1 MKFQSYLVS
10 WDEYYKNSLDIES
23 QFKNMGLDIKV
34 INSGSPKDGWINVG
48 DIRYFRQFYYA
59 IKDFNFNNDYMLF
72 MCGDVSNEDWSI
84 VINRAVDVLSTY
96 EDIYLYAPYFTNDPW
111 GFNSTSLK
119 ISELDKDLSLA
130 TNTNGIMFF
139 MHKETVKDMLQF
151 FDYFEK
157 KYGWEGMVSGWAIDL
172 VHSSFVIGKNKI
184 ILRDSKNIVKHP
196 AGSSYNHSKATEE
209 TALIYKAFNEYSKE
223 YSFIVDKIYKR
234 MSHDPSNMN
243 VINFYGQDIDLIKK
257 KTKIN
262 YHIIHINDER
272 KNNRDLIDSMLNAS
286 RHEIKSVNAKDPKQK
301 KEFFLL
307 NKDFKLSWDKFKD
320 GEIGNFAS
328 HYLAWNY
335 VVENNLNNLL
345 IFEDDAIINELF
357 LEKYNLFLTHC
368 PDDYDVFSIFVHKNQ
383 FPRFNHNDIINEN
396 ISKGYQDWS
405 TLCYVI
411 SNSGAKKFIEYVKVN
426 GMDYPTDW
434 FIFRNGHKGIFNV
447 YTFPPEKTGGIEI
460 DEQYSSQVQ

>member
-1 MKFQSYLVS
+1 MT
-10 WDEYYKNSLDIES
+10 
-23 QFKNMGLDIKV
+23 FKEI
-34 INSGSPKDGWINVG
+34 INKYPIVNT
-48 DIRYFRQFYYA
+48 
-59 IKDFNFNNDYMLF
+59 
-72 MCGDVSNEDWSI
+72 DWECNHNHI
-84 VINRAVDVLSTY
+84 IL
-96 EDIYLYAPYFTNDPW
+96 
-111 GFNSTSLK
+111 
-119 ISELDKDLSLA
+119 LA
-130 TNTNGIMFF
+130 
-139 MHKETVKDMLQF
+139 
-151 FDYFEK
+151 
-157 KYGWEGMVSGWAIDL
+157 
-172 VHSSFVIGKNKI
+172 KNKKGLENI
-184 ILRDSKNIVKHP
+184 NILQELAWNEGFYHKPRIDREI
-196 AGSSYNHSKATEE
+196 
-209 TALIYKAFNEYSKE
+209 LNEYSKE

-301 KEFFLL
+301 EEFFLL